1 MPAIIGLFAF
11 AQGLELCLGEAHA
24 TIAGTKRLSW
34 NIWPKFSEIWHI
46 RWSLSRG
53 WACGLVLGIIPA
65 AGASVAQWIA
75 YAWEIRRGKPGD
87 GFGKGEIK
95 GLAATEGS
103 NNSATG
109 TSLIPMFVLGIPGGI
124 SAAVILGALVVHG
137 LQPGMRLFETNP
149 DVVYTVIWGF
159 ILANI
164 MMGVIAVFLARAMA
178 YLTVFPSGIL
188 APMILIFC
196 VIGTYTNTNNLFD
209 VWLMIGF
216 GVLGYFMYKYR
227 FSPAGLL
234 LGLIL
239 GPIAENGLRDL
250 MVVSHCNPIAFT
262 LGRPISLATWP
273 RPYWCCSTPSVS
285 AHGEEQRERDVESV
299 TAGTD
304 GKASPPERAARLA
317 PRRWTQSRSPHDWC
331 WNGPLGPA
339 VAARASVHH
348 FRVRSQTRALDADD
362 RKALVV
368 RTAVS
373 ADADSPHDLAILRT
387 DEDASRIGQQAS
399 PGRNGKRRDE
409 VGVVFGL
416 LGQRAAGFA
425 HRDSAPGL
433 ADRDVGPEHAR
444 AVLALERLEVAAL
457 VQDGDRKRLRPGVP
471 ALPKDPVDDRICLSQ
486 GQPGHDSSSREGRS
500 HSIGGHGG
508 RPNFILRGRRSSSPF

>member
-103 NNSATG
+103 TG

-304 GKASPPERAARLA
+304 GKASPLNGRRAWRHGDGRNRDLRTTGAGTAPWALRSLPGRQSTTSASALRPALSMPMTAKRSSFGPLSPLTPTAPMISPSSERMRTPPGLGNRRPLDATASAATKLGLSLAFLARERLDSPIAIAPQALPIAMSGRNMLA
-317 PRRWTQSRSPHDWC
+317 P
-331 WNGPLGPA
+331 
-339 VAARASVHH
+339 
-348 FRVRSQTRALDADD
+348 
-362 RKALVV
+362 
-368 RTAVS
+368 
-373 ADADSPHDLAILRT
+373 
-387 DEDASRIGQQAS
+387 
-399 PGRNGKRRDE
+399 
-409 VGVVFGL
+409 
-416 LGQRAAGFA
+416 
-425 HRDSAPGL
+425 
-433 ADRDVGPEHAR
+433 
-444 AVLALERLEVAAL
+444 
-457 VQDGDRKRLRPGVP
+457 
-471 ALPKDPVDDRICLSQ
+471 
-486 GQPGHDSSSREGRS
+486 SSR
-500 HSIGGHGG
+500 
-508 RPNFILRGRRSSSPF
+508 